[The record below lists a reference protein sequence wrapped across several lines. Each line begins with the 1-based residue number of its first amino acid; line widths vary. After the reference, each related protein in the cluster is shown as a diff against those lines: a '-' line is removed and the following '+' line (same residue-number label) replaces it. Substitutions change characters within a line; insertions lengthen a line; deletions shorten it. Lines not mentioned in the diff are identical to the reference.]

1 MGIDPLFVVVALL
14 FLQALLQWAL
24 AFAFVVLVKKYLG
37 KSIKKG
43 VGNIGKSI
51 KDRVSE
57 VQRTVAGGDP
67 EQNEECGVE

>member
-14 FLQALLQWAL
+14 FLQAILQWAL

-43 VGNIGKSI
+43 VGNIGESI

-57 VQRTVAGGDP
+57 VQRTVAGGDLG
-67 EQNEECGVE
+67 ENAENNME